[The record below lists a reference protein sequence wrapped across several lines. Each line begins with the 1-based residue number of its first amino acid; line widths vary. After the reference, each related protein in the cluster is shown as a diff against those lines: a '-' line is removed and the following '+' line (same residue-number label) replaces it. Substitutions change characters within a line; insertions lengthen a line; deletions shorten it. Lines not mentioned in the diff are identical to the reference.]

1 MRTPILTLLLC
12 NLFTIAPAEAQEPIR
27 PVEKA
32 PVAAETNAQSSVKRV
47 QKHGQKR
54 QKRMEKKEFQQ
65 AKNLRFAD
73 RLSSLTP
80 EQKTQIETLQKEFK
94 TKSKAMRE
102 KLKVMRLETKEEGA
116 NDETRA
122 NAQQNK
128 KEISELRNKI
138 WNQMTDILSKE
149 QVAELDTMSA
159 TLRDKKKVE

>member
-1 MRTPILTLLLC
+1 
-12 NLFTIAPAEAQEPIR
+12 
-27 PVEKA
+27 
-32 PVAAETNAQSSVKRV
+32 
-47 QKHGQKR
+47 
-54 QKRMEKKEFQQ
+54 MEKKEFQQ